1 MTAATATG
9 RMDTAAYGP
18 DWTFGVQWKPIV
30 AAALVGFAI
39 TLILTTLGA
48 AIGLTAGN
56 AANGA
61 DGTAVGIG
69 ALVWWTLTVA
79 IAGFVAGRVLATTA
93 RRDLDY
99 RPMIYGTLAW
109 VLGVIVLLFLI
120 ASGVGNI
127 IGGLG
132 GGLGAA
138 GAAAASSNAAHQG
151 MSPADSVR
159 VMETASDVGTG
170 AAWGLLVS
178 QLIGLGATIL
188 GATRGRDTPATR
200 EHEATVRTR

>member
-48 AIGLTAGN
+48 AIGFTAGN
-56 AANGA
+56 ASNGA

-138 GAAAASSNAAHQG
+138 AASSNAAQQG
-151 MSPADSVR
+151 ISPADSVR
-159 VMETASDVGTG
+159 VVETASDVGTG

-178 QLIGLGATIL
+178 QLIGLGATIV
-188 GATRGRDTPATR
+188 GATRGRTTPATR